1 MNPAP
6 AKAIV
11 ANACAITQ
19 KIDSFQPAVFRQM
32 QNEPSIGL
40 MSPLPVLLWSSMF
53 EQNFFSD
60 QWLSGKHRI
69 DRQEKLSAK
78 TAFEEVD
85 SVSGI

>member
-6 AKAIV
+6 AKEIV

-32 QNEPSIGL
+32 QNEPSIGP
-40 MSPLPVLLWSSMF
+40 MNTLPVLLWSGVVD
-53 EQNFFSD
+53 QNFISD
-60 QWLSGKHRI
+60 SWLAGKHWVYP
-69 DRQEKLSAK
+69 QEKLSAN
-78 TAFEEVD
+78 TDFEEAD